1 MDQKGIKTARETLAA
16 AYPDFPIPERCY
28 LVLSSARSG
37 STLLCRHLTEIGYGR
52 PIEAFNPNLNP
63 RKRLNWG
70 IDYNDP
76 RAYIQKAI
84 EHQTVNGVTGMKLS
98 PNQFKVFL
106 DNARKLLVPAN
117 VELNDAEVV
126 EVFFPGAKL
135 IHLQRKKKL
144 KQAVSY
150 AKALQNGIW
159 RETSD
164 QDEEYKQYL
173 LPALYDRDHIEC
185 CFDIAVSNDIYWQ
198 HYLSTNDLKAYR
210 VYYEDLAAD
219 YVTRMTEI
227 YKFLGIKDAEVI
239 APPLRKQSN
248 KESQDWEAMFIQ
260 DTPWFKDP
268 SIVAAYEAGDLDA
281 LYLLRTRMIVLA
293 REQARWKVMPANR
306 SKSIRTF
313 FFRIRRKLAPK
324 KA

>member
-1 MDQKGIKTARETLAA
+1 MDQKSIKTAREYLAA
-16 AYPDFPIPERCY
+16 THPDFPIPGNCY

-76 RAYIQKAI
+76 KAYIQKAI
-84 EHQTVNGVTGMKLS
+84 EYQTVNGVTGMKLS
-98 PNQFKVFL
+98 PNQFRVFL
-106 DNARKLLVPAN
+106 ENAHRLLAPAG
-117 VELNDAEVV
+117 VQLKDAEIV
-126 EVFFPGAKL
+126 EVFFPKAKL
-135 IHLQRKKKL
+135 IHLQRRKKL

-159 RETSD
+159 RETTD

-185 CFDIAVSNDIYWQ
+185 CFDIAVSNDVYWQ
-198 HYLSTNDLKAYR
+198 HYLRTNELKAFLI
-210 VYYEDLAAD
+210 YYEDLAAD
-219 YVTRMTEI
+219 YVKNMTEI
-227 YKFLGIKDAEVI
+227 YRFLGIKGKEVI

-260 DTPWFKDP
+260 DTPWFSDP
-268 SIVAAYEAGDLDA
+268 AIKAAYDAGDLDT
-281 LYLLRTRMIVLA
+281 LFLLRSRMIILA

-306 SKSIRTF
+306 TKSMRNLL
-313 FFRIRRKLAPK
+313 FRVKRKLSPK